1 MTTIGSRSSDVIR
14 AGQQLAPLEIALTPT
29 LIIAGAIASRD
40 FYPGHH
46 DKDLAQSLGMKDI
59 FMNIHTTNGL
69 VTRYVTDW
77 AGPGAIVKHLELRL
91 GAPNYPGD
99 TLRIS
104 AAVAEV
110 EGRAVTLD
118 VTAINAI
125 GTHCAARFTVELDGG
140 AE

>member
-1 MTTIGSRSSDVIR
+1 VSAPPSTRSASTVR
-14 AGQQLAPLEIALTPT
+14 VGEKLERLEIHLTPT

-46 DKDLAQSLGMKDI
+46 DRGVAQSLGMKDI

-77 AGPGAIVKHLELRL
+77 AGPEAIVRHLQLRL

-99 TLRIS
+99 IMRIS
-104 AAVAEV
+104 GVVTRAEGASVSVDVAALN
-110 EGRAVTLD
+110 GL
-118 VTAINAI
+118 
-125 GTHCAARFTVELDGG
+125 GTHCEATFTLELAAT
-140 AE
+140 